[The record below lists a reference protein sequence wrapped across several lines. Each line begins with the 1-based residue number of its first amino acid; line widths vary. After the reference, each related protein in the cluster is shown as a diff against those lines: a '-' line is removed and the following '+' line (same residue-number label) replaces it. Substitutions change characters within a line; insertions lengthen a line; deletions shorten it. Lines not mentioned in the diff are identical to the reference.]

1 MLYINLKLYLINLKL
16 ITKLCWV
23 VDLDQGWVNLLV
35 PASGEYLPRNIL
47 HTVHSVAPTNLD
59 EDLEL
64 QEPGVEAGMQQAV
77 GPGVETGME
86 EAVKQTVKQA
96 VNQAVKQAVDDTDH
110 EADDAAVAD
119 HAAADHVAADH
130 AEAPHK

>member
-64 QEPGVEAGMQQAV
+64 QEPGLEAGMQQAV
-77 GPGVETGME
+77 GPGVEAGME

-96 VNQAVKQAVDDTDH
+96 VEQAVKQAVDDTDH
-110 EADDAAVAD
+110 EAADAAAAD
-119 HAAADHVAADH
+119 HASADHVAADH